1 MSRIL
6 LAVSAI
12 PPIMYKVSQTQEEIL
27 YEGRHAGYRT
37 NTEIKELDGKN
48 LVPRNLNT
56 TQIITKGLDGEQY
69 PIDTRL
75 AIFNIDNITYDSG
88 STLPGQLNFKTDLL
102 SDLVATDMANN
113 IIDCWEVPDDYITV
127 GVVSGVGYNPF
138 KIGYDLPAT
147 DPRYPDASG
156 GYGNYNT
163 IISRLKDSAIT
174 YVPYSSYA
182 QGVINN
188 KTRYSQSVTV
198 KVYNPASGASLEKNI
213 YDALKEGTNPYQQSY
228 SLPYRIAADI
238 RPNGCPIF
246 AFRYNNGGTDQLSH
260 ATEYILGGNWSKV
273 QLNVQGLNGSYFD
286 KLSLNQ
292 SKDELNTRTAITL
305 AAGAAGLLAGGALG
319 AMGAGA
325 LGMLGESTISSA
337 GTSLVNILNQQGTD
351 AGYRGAA
358 GSLMNRGGM
367 GMLAGSAGIIG
378 GITSYVLSMQKLRH
392 QEEILNARC
401 GIATTPIK
409 LSNSNYFNDTDKNK
423 FMYVFTSYNGEDMRN
438 YDTFLTRY
446 GYNVGKMAIR
456 NRHLYSRN
464 NFVYIKANEFHA
476 ISNINYKYNV
486 GKQMMDKVETQ
497 LKQGVRIW
505 RKNPDAHNLLPDGN
519 NEVNPIAYRSNE

>member
-1 MSRIL
+1 MIL

-12 PPIMYKVSQTQEEIL
+12 PPIMYKVTQQREEIL

-37 NTEIKELDGKN
+37 ETEIKELDESKV
-48 LVPRNLNT
+48 VPRSLNP
-56 TQIITKGLDGEQY
+56 TQIITYGLDGVQY

-75 AIFNIDNITYDSG
+75 SIFNINNISYDSG
-88 STLPGQLNFKTDLL
+88 NTLPGQLNFKTDLL
-102 SDLVATDMANN
+102 SDLVAANLANN

-127 GVVSGVGYNPF
+127 GVVSGTGYNPF

-163 IISRLKDSAIT
+163 IISRLKSPSIA

-188 KTRYSQSVTV
+188 KTRYSQSVTI

-213 YDALKEGTNPYQQSY
+213 YDALKAGENPYQQSY
-228 SLPYRIAADI
+228 TLPYRIAADI

-246 AFRYNNGGTDQLSH
+246 AFRYNNGGTDQLEH

-273 QLNVQGLNGSYFD
+273 QLNVQGVNGSYFD

-292 SKDELNTRTAITL
+292 SKEELNTRTAITL
-305 AAGAAGLLAGGALG
+305 AAGAAGLLTGGVGL

-325 LGMLGESTISSA
+325 LGIIGESVISNA
-337 GTSLVNILNQQGTD
+337 GTSIVNALNQQGSD
-351 AGYRGAA
+351 VGYRGTA

-367 GMLAGSAGIIG
+367 GMLAGGAGIVG
-378 GITSYVLSMQKLRH
+378 GIASYTLSMQKLRH

-409 LSNSNYFNDTDKNK
+409 MSNSNFFNDTNKNK

-438 YDTFLTRY
+438 YDAFLTRY

-456 NRHLYSRN
+456 NRHFYSRL
-464 NFVYIKANEFHA
+464 NFNYVKCNEFHA
-476 ISNINYKYNV
+476 VSNSNYKYKV
-486 GKQMMDKVETQ
+486 GRSILEKVETQ

-505 RKNPDAHNLLPDGN
+505 RKKPDAHNMLPDGN
-519 NEVNPIAYRSNE
+519 NQVNPIAYRSGE